1 MPLARAIPP
10 PTKEQ
15 QRRQDAAREA
25 GCIVAR
31 RLGLGFVP
39 GEIHHLTE
47 GGRTISQDHTVCL
60 NPWSHRGEVWGQW
73 TAAQCRRVFGPSL
86 AREKRAFHAEY
97 GDNVSLL
104 VYQNALIHWPMPDE
118 HRKRRRG
125 ATVSPSKIIPR
136 EAARR

>member
-31 RLGLGFVP
+31 MLGLGFVP

-86 AREKRAFHAEY
+86 AREKRSFHNEY
-97 GDNVSLL
+97 GDNLALL
-104 VYQNALIHWPMPDE
+104 KAQNALIGYPMPSAVE
-118 HRKRRRG
+118 KRRKG
-125 ATVSPSKIIPR
+125 ATQRPSKLLPR
-136 EAARR
+136 EVA

>member
-39 GEIHHLTE
+39 GEIHHLVE

-73 TAAQCRRVFGPSL
+73 TAAQCRAVFGTSL
-86 AREKRAFHAEY
+86 AREKRAFHDEY
-97 GDNVSLL
+97 GDNLALL
-104 VYQNALIHWPMPDE
+104 KSQNALIGYPMPGPVQ
-118 HRKRRRG
+118 KRRKG
-125 ATVSPSKIIPR
+125 IG
-136 EAARR
+136 